1 MHSSAH
7 SSFAGVGLAV
17 LGDGQGTVPRG
28 TTHCIGCPVTWES
41 RLGRLG
47 VPAAAVRTLP
57 EALAAA
63 QDVIVRAGHY
73 RLVASPVHV
82 VGYHPDYRPPPR
94 LGEHGAPD

>member
-1 MHSSAH
+1 M
-7 SSFAGVGLAV
+7 
-17 LGDGQGTVPRG
+17 
-28 TTHCIGCPVTWES
+28 
-41 RLGRLG
+41 
-47 VPAAAVRTLP
+47 RTLP

-82 VGYHPDYRPPPR
+82 VGFHPDYRPPPR